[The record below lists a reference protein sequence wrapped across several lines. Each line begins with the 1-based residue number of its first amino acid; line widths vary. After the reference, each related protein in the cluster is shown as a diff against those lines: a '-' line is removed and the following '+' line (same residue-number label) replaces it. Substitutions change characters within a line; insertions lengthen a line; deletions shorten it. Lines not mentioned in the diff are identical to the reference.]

1 MNKTQLMLAIYA
13 FLASGLIFYGYV
25 RRNRYPDVL
34 LASIGVAIVGISL
47 ALSAFGVALAFARLL
62 FQLGTILAIVVAAL
76 LGMRIFSAAF
86 KRASRELENKPP
98 GGESGDKGERS
109 PSKKKSNDDV
119 DKAA

>member
-1 MNKTQLMLAIYA
+1 MNRTQLMLAIYA

-34 LASIGVAIVGISL
+34 LASIGVAIVGVAL

-62 FQLGTILAIVVAAL
+62 FQLGTVLAVAVAVL
-76 LGMRIFSAAF
+76 LGMRVFSAAF
-86 KRASRELENKPP
+86 RGVRKGIEEKPP
-98 GGESGDKGERS
+98 EPRRPDDRKARE
-109 PSKKKSNDDV
+109 KKSDDDI

>member
-25 RRNRYPDVL
+25 RRNRYLDVL
-34 LASIGVAIVGISL
+34 LASIGVAIVGVSL

-62 FQLGTILAIVVAAL
+62 FQLGTVLAVAVAVL
-76 LGMRIFSAAF
+76 LGMRVLSAVF
-86 KRASRELENKPP
+86 KSARKGLEEKPP
-98 GGESGDKGERS
+98 ESRQQDEGKGRE
-109 PSKKKSNDDV
+109 KKSDDDV